1 MQKLIPI
8 QLMIFLIQIICL
20 LGLARLCGEVVKK
33 FGLPIVL
40 GELLA
45 GVVLGPTV
53 LGTFAPDIFASLFHL
68 PIDASLA
75 LDGLMSLSVIFLL
88 FVVGMEIELK
98 EIAKQGKAVVW
109 LGSLGVIIPSLIG
122 AGVGW
127 LIYGLSGVS
136 VSLPLFAAF
145 MGAALSISALPVIAR
160 ILLDLELLKTPL
172 SNLTIAV
179 ATIND
184 AIGWMLFIVVLSLSG
199 LAHQTV
205 SIAVSLTFTIGL
217 GLLVVTVLPRIMDMI
232 LGFVARK
239 LSPGGIIGAAV
250 VMMLVLAVVTE
261 YVGIHAVFGAFAAGI
276 GVSQSRYF
284 TSEIKKIIIE
294 FTTHILAPLFF
305 AAVGLKVNFFDS
317 FDLAMVFIILIAA
330 YVSKM
335 LAAWMGGYFAHLSL
349 RESTVVGLGIAARG
363 GMGIILATIVLEAKF
378 ITPRIFTALVVMA
391 IITSIS
397 AGFIKYIMSPI
408 TKQIVEADAA
418 LARVNSQNL
427 LSHRMKE
434 RLLK

>member
-1 MQKLIPI
+1 MQKLIPL

-33 FGLPIVL
+33 FGMPIVL

-45 GVVLGPTV
+45 GVILGPTV
-53 LGTFAPDIFASLFHL
+53 LGALAPNIFSSLFHL
-68 PIDASLA
+68 PIDAGIA

-109 LGSLGVIIPSLIG
+109 LGAMGIIIPLLIG

-127 LIYGLSGVS
+127 LIYGMSGVT
-136 VSLPLFAAF
+136 VSLPLFVAF

-184 AIGWMLFIVVLSLSG
+184 AVGWMLFIVVISLSG
-199 LAHQTV
+199 LAHQNV
-205 SIAVSLTFTIGL
+205 SIAVSITFTVGL
-217 GLLVVTVLPRIMDMI
+217 GLMVVTVLPKLMDMI
-232 LGFVARK
+232 LGFVAHT
-239 LSPGGIIGAAV
+239 LSPGGIIGTAV

-284 TSEIKKIIIE
+284 TPEIKKIIIE

-305 AAVGLKVNFFDS
+305 AAVGLKVNFFNS
-317 FDLAMVFIILIAA
+317 FDLTIVLIILVAA

-363 GMGIILATIVLEAKF
+363 GMGIILATIALEAKF
-378 ITPRIFTALVVMA
+378 ITP
-391 IITSIS
+391 
-397 AGFIKYIMSPI
+397 KYLYRPGTDGHHYQYIR
-408 TKQIVEADAA
+408 
-418 LARVNSQNL
+418 RVYQSLQCT
-427 LSHRMKE
+427 RYRTE
-434 RLLK
+434 RWGK